1 MISKTVIDKIAEEA
15 QLAFWSKVVDMIP
28 NVTSGDFGPGETFAF
43 NRACEE
49 AVRIWVMWNYPR
61 KALAQMAA
69 KADPRLG
76 RVEWGEPD
84 QVEAENQFFIAVEA
98 VLSEPDFAELESY
111 CMKATT
117 EERLDEALRLLEC
130 ESEEDTDGR
139 KIDK

>member
-1 MISKTVIDKIAEEA
+1 MITKSGIEKIAEEA
-15 QLAFWSKVVDMIP
+15 QLAFWSKVVDLIP
-28 NVTSGDFGPGETFAF
+28 NATSGDFGPGETFAF

-69 KADPRLG
+69 RADPRITG
-76 RVEWGEPD
+76 IEWGSEE
-84 QVEAENQFFIAVEA
+84 QSAAENKFFEAVEA
-98 VLSEPDFAELESY
+98 VLSGPDFAELESY

-130 ESEEDTDGR
+130 ESEEDTNG
-139 KIDK
+139 KIHE